1 MRTLSA
7 KVLLDAWEKCLDEP
21 AALRASTLLAVATGE
36 ATPVEAARWTIGR
49 RDSALLSLRKQLFGS
64 SIEAIAACPKC
75 SEQSEVTFT
84 VDQIRVPQPAGGRA
98 NQSAA
103 KTIRVG
109 RRRVR
114 YRAPNSEDLL
124 AIAQL
129 DDARA
134 ATSLLIER
142 CVENAGQPE
151 RDAPREDISDE
162 IAGRVLE
169 CIARDEA
176 QADVQLTF
184 NCPVCG
190 HEWRTVFD
198 IALFL
203 WREVDDWARRILGE
217 VDALAR
223 TYGWN
228 ESEILGL
235 SARRRHTYLE
245 MIGAS

>member
-7 KVLLDAWEKCLDEP
+7 KVLLDAWEKCLDVP
-21 AALRASTLLAVATGE
+21 ATLRAPTLLALATGE
-36 ATPVEAARWTIGR
+36 ATPIETAQWTIGR
-49 RDSALLSLRKQLFGS
+49 RDAALLTLREQLFGS

-75 SEQSEVTFT
+75 NQQSEVSFT
-84 VDQIRVPQPAGGRA
+84 LDQIRVPQPVGRRT
-98 NQSAA
+98 NQPLT

-109 RRRVR
+109 SRRLR

-124 AIAQL
+124 SIAHL
-129 DDARA
+129 SDASA
-134 ATSLLIER
+134 ATNLLIER
-142 CVENAGQPE
+142 CVEPASRSAGDP
-151 RDAPREDISDE
+151 PGGHVNDE
-162 IAGRVLE
+162 IVRRVLE
-169 CIARDEA
+169 CLARDEA
-176 QADVQLTF
+176 QADVQLNF
-184 NCPVCG
+184 DCPGCG

-223 TYGWN
+223 TYGWH

-235 SARRRHTYLE
+235 SAHRRHTYLE
-245 MIGAS
+245 MIGAC